1 MLCFRLMPRSPHP
14 ALRSLVLGVC
24 LCLRPVKCLKS
35 LLKERFLAPL
45 GLFVIQGKN
54 RPETQR
60 ENKDV
65 GNLLMF
71 PRVTSLLKKKKK
83 YHILKPFLLVLLF
96 FSSWLCL
103 WPMHTLYALDS
114 QRSRCFWTSSDIS
127 ESNSVSE
134 VVRAQ
139 VATSL
144 IRSLIQEIAMNRG
157 F

>member
-71 PRVTSLLKKKKK
+71 PRVTSLLKKKKS
-83 YHILKPFLLVLLF
+83 IIFLNHFFWFFF
-96 FSSWLCL
+96 FSLPGFACGPCTPFML
-103 WPMHTLYALDS
+103 WIAKGPD
-114 QRSRCFWTSSDIS
+114 
-127 ESNSVSE
+127 VSE
-134 VVRAQ
+134 LPQ
-139 VATSL
+139 IFLKATLFQKLSEPRWL
-144 IRSLIQEIAMNRG
+144 LLYSDL
-157 F
+157 